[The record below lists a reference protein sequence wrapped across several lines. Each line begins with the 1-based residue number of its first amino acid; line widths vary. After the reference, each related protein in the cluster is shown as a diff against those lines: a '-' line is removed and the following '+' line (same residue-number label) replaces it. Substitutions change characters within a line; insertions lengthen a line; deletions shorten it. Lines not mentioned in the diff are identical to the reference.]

1 MKMNNHTALAMLV
14 VTELSVELIADVI
27 EQTLGSFPW
36 MRWYMSLQ
44 HYHVPEVV
52 FCYTMMGT
60 IIAAMVML
68 EPKLIEDF
76 MLSVWKKLKAL
87 SSKYYSWYRSKRKQ
101 KTTV

>member
-1 MKMNNHTALAMLV
+1 MNINNHTALAMLV

-27 EQTLGSFPW
+27 EKTLGNLPW
-36 MRWYMSLQ
+36 MHWYMNL
-44 HYHVPEVV
+44 HYYRIPEII
-52 FCYTMMGT
+52 FCYAMMGT